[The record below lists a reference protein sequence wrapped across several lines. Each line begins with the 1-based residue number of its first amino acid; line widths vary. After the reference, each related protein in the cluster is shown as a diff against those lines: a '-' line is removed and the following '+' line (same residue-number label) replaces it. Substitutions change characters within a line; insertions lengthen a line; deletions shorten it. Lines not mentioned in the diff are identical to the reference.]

1 VLRSHAEFGPLS
13 HSPTALRSLAN
24 HLGDLFARS
33 SPTEAEPI
41 RVRRLH
47 SIEGEV
53 DALHRLNQA
62 HVPQL
67 GGLDRPDFA
76 ALLRCASLVRVVDA
90 ARPEDSAATGQPA
103 AMMVAMRRDD
113 DYDSPN
119 FLWFR
124 EGFDNFAYV
133 DRIATAA
140 RRSGIGSALYAVLE
154 AWARTNEMTSIVC
167 EVNLQPRNQGS
178 IDFHR
183 ACGFREVGQKLS
195 HGKPVAMMQKM
206 LTP

>member
-1 VLRSHAEFGPLS
+1 MGP
-13 HSPTALRSLAN
+13 
-24 HLGDLFARS
+24 
-33 SPTEAEPI
+33 
-41 RVRRLH
+41 
-47 SIEGEV
+47 
-53 DALHRLNQA
+53 
-62 HVPQL
+62 
-67 GGLDRPDFA
+67 
-76 ALLRCASLVRVVDA
+76 
-90 ARPEDSAATGQPA
+90 PA

-124 EGFDNFAYV
+124 DGFDNFAYV

-140 RRSGIGSALYAVLE
+140 AARRSGVGSALYAVLE

-206 LTP
+206 LRH